1 MPRNA
6 LLAVLISLAGALFD
20 VPAAAQFPG
29 ELAGTVRDAATGAP
43 VETASVEVAATG
55 ETARTDGAGAFRLR
69 GLEPGP
75 ARLRVRRTGYAERE
89 MAVEVAN
96 GRTTRVD
103 VALRPVPVALDVLR
117 VSAARDL
124 PGDGTRFGRAEIE
137 AAGARTAAEVAERAP
152 GVVVRGTGPTSA
164 RTISIR
170 GSSPDAVLVLVDGAP
185 LNDPVTG
192 EADLSTVPAGSI
204 ESLTVLPGARAAR
217 YGPRAEAGVVVIET
231 RAAGTRQA
239 LELSAGSFGEVG
251 GRAEIGART
260 GGIGWS
266 VGGQGRRVGGEFDH
280 PRDPNDPTIQRRE
293 NADLEEW
300 GAFGAAAGR
309 LAGGELRARGGWDAL
324 ERGLPGTGHTPSPT
338 ARQEMSRGRGSLAWR
353 RAGEATT
360 LTALLSGATQRVHY
374 ADPAPP
380 LGLAY
385 DDTTRVRT
393 ATIRIDADR
402 ALRAGWLRGVG
413 GGIEAAA
420 HRVDAG
426 ALAETAP
433 RTRRDFG
440 AFAHLLAGRETGAG
454 DLSLSAEG
462 RMDRDGVT
470 GEWFASR
477 ALAASAG
484 LGALRVQVANRS
496 SFSPPSLG
504 DQFFR
509 DGVGVAPNPDLRAVR
524 VPNEWEAGASWASA
538 LGGAEVA
545 ASAAAYRGD
554 VKGMIVWLPDFS
566 FRWSPRNVDVRRRG
580 VDTRAEVRVP
590 AAARLRLAGSWSLA
604 DVTYDQPGE
613 AVQVAYRPR
622 HAALLEAEAAPGAW
636 RAGVAARW
644 TGERPTSISGV
655 NRLPGF
661 WSVEMDV
668 AREWRV
674 GGWAATAAVRVDRLL
689 DETESLIAGFPEPG
703 RRLRLDLRLRRAE
716 GQDINP

>member
-1 MPRNA
+1 EPDA
-6 LLAVLISLAGALFD
+6 LV
-20 VPAAAQFPG
+20 
-29 ELAGTVRDAATGAP
+29 
-43 VETASVEVAATG
+43 
-55 ETARTDGAGAFRLR
+55 
-69 GLEPGP
+69 
-75 ARLRVRRTGYAERE
+75 
-89 MAVEVAN
+89 
-96 GRTTRVD
+96 
-103 VALRPVPVALDVLR
+103 
-117 VSAARDL
+117 
-124 PGDGTRFGRAEIE
+124 GDGPIPELF
-137 AAGARTAAEVAERAP
+137 
-152 GVVVRGTGPTSA
+152 
-164 RTISIR
+164 
-170 GSSPDAVLVLVDGAP
+170 
-185 LNDPVTG
+185 
-192 EADLSTVPAGSI
+192 
-204 ESLTVLPGARAAR
+204 RAALPDIR
-217 YGPRAEAGVVVIET
+217 VE
-231 RAAGTRQA
+231 
-239 LELSAGSFGEVG
+239 LEGL
-251 GRAEIGART
+251 
-260 GGIGWS
+260 
-266 VGGQGRRVGGEFDH
+266 
-280 PRDPNDPTIQRRE
+280 
-293 NADLEEW
+293 DL
-300 GAFGAAAGR
+300 
-309 LAGGELRARGGWDAL
+309 
-324 ERGLPGTGHTPSPT
+324 
-338 ARQEMSRGRGSLAWR
+338 
-353 RAGEATT
+353 
-360 LTALLSGATQRVHY
+360 
-374 ADPAPP
+374 
-380 LGLAY
+380 
-385 DDTTRVRT
+385 
-393 ATIRIDADR
+393 
-402 ALRAGWLRGVG
+402 
-413 GGIEAAA
+413 EAAA

-554 VKGMIVWLPDFS
+554 VRGMIVWLPDFS

-604 DVTYDQPGE
+604 DVVYDQPGD

-644 TGERPTSISGV
+644 TGERPTSVSGV